1 MTDPGSSCLEPS
13 ARIVRG
19 GGDATGNTT
28 HTAIP
33 LIGGAVM
40 NIAKHCGLAPLPL
53 PAAPGG
59 MGGILGGSGSGT
71 GPACGHWGSDNG
83 GGGWQ
88 VGLRG
93 GGLRGKRG
101 RRALG
106 GALSPVQD
114 LWGCLE
120 PSVKTRHKGSRGG
133 TGRRHPLASSC
144 TRPSSCLPEKK
155 TYPFRPIP
163 SPHGILSKGGRNSTH

>member
-93 GGLRGKRG
+93 GGIEGEEGAKGLGRGPFPRPRPVG
-101 RRALG
+101 LSRALRQNATQG
-106 GALSPVQD
+106 IDGKCVREEAPIGVIMHSPIVLFTREKNLS
-114 LWGCLE
+114 
-120 PSVKTRHKGSRGG
+120 
-133 TGRRHPLASSC
+133 
-144 TRPSSCLPEKK
+144 
-155 TYPFRPIP
+155 I
-163 SPHGILSKGGRNSTH
+163 